1 MSRRPVGDPQAAI
14 RRRGLLLVLSSPSG
28 AGKTTITRLLLQRD
42 PTLSLSVSVTT
53 RPPRP
58 RRDRRPRLHLYRSG
72 AVRRDGRGR
81 TSCSSTRPFSATR
94 YGTPRRPIEAA
105 LAAGRD
111 VVTDIDWQ
119 GTQQLSQ
126 AMPEDLVKVFV
137 LPPSIA
143 ALRDRLQ
150 RRAQDSAETVAAR
163 MAKSAEEMSHWPEY
177 DYVIV
182 NRDID
187 ESVAEVA
194 AIVTAER
201 RRRTRQLGLAEFV
214 NRLAGGVRPAF
225 GSMSTRTRASAQNS
239 ATESSSARAVGG
251 IPAAASSS
259 SHRDAERLEAGAQHL
274 AALAEGG
281 GGDPFEGRLRGR
293 GQRRGARHQR

>member
-1 MSRRPVGDPQAAI
+1 MTATEIPAAI

-28 AGKTTITRLLLQRD
+28 AGKTTITRRLLESD

-58 RRDRRPRLHLYRSG
+58 GEVNGRDYIFIEQPQF
-72 AVRRDGRGR
+72 VRMVVAGELLEH
-81 TSCSSTRPFSATR
+81 ATVFGNS
-94 YGTPRRPIEAA
+94 YGTPRRPIEEA
-105 LAAGRD
+105 LAAGYD
-111 VVTDIDWQ
+111 IVTDIDWQ
-119 GTQQLSQ
+119 GTQQLNQ
-126 AMPEDLVKVFV
+126 AMLEDLVKVFV

-150 RRAQDSAETVAAR
+150 RRAQDSPEIVAAR

-187 ESVAEVA
+187 ASVAEVA

-214 NRLAGGVRPAF
+214 NRLRAG
-225 GSMSTRTRASAQNS
+225 
-239 ATESSSARAVGG
+239 
-251 IPAAASSS
+251 
-259 SHRDAERLEAGAQHL
+259 
-274 AALAEGG
+274 
-281 GGDPFEGRLRGR
+281 
-293 GQRRGARHQR
+293 